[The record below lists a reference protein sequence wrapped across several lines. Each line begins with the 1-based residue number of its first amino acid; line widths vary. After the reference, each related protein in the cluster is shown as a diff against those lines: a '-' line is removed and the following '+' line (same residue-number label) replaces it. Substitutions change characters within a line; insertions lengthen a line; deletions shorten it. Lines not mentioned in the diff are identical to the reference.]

1 LAFWVCFWRDSTDD
15 GKECARREQ
24 SLHDSNA
31 CEGITC
37 IWLKIPPNWTN
48 DFLPDQ
54 LYRFVAELPSASFV
68 PLDDVF
74 DVWAS
79 TSG

>member
-1 LAFWVCFWRDSTDD
+1 
-15 GKECARREQ
+15 
-24 SLHDSNA
+24 
-31 CEGITC
+31 
-37 IWLKIPPNWTN
+37 
-48 DFLPDQ
+48 